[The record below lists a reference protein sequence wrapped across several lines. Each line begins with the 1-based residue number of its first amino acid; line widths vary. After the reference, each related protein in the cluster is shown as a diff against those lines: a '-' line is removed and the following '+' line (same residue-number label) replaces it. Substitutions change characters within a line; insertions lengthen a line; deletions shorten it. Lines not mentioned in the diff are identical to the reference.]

1 MNTVNAIKIVK
12 RLLVLALF
20 ITLPLL
26 SRATEYTWTQTAA
39 GTTYDWTNVVNWGSA
54 GFPNGAGE
62 VANVSSNVTGDIGI
76 RLQQNITI
84 GKLVIGNP
92 VVADS
97 TKEYTISSG
106 TGVNRLFF
114 RAATLGQMAYINV
127 LTNAGT
133 SGHSISALI
142 DISDGTPLTIVA
154 APTQRLFLSGG
165 IETNKSVIVVTGD
178 VGAVSFSGN
187 LIGTGLL
194 LKESLGPLLI
204 TTTIK
209 DFAGKIVLNSGSIDM
224 SGTAGFPYC
233 PEATINGYV
242 AYGGGSTIKQF
253 GGALSTGNNASSAN
267 PGQRLP
273 SNTIIL
279 NSGSLYNNGQM
290 GLTNGS
296 WATEYVRDTVSVVR
310 VNSGYSTY
318 TQIAVTNTAGTIM
331 EIGTLARTNN
341 ATLYAR
347 GVPFGVNTKLFF
359 ANYADYM
366 KGGNGAPGSQTMS
379 IIPWIGGRN
388 DGGSTASPDGFATYI
403 EGIGL
408 RALTNSEYASSITA
422 GSTCNVS
429 LATFSA
435 LASDTTVNSLKL
447 SGNTSTI
454 GAGRVLTIASGGL
467 MGGGVIGTPGAS
479 TAGTLNF
486 GSAEGVIWTGYSTT
500 GTNVIGA
507 VISGSRGVTKTNT
520 GTLLFAGTN
529 IYTGP
534 TTVSAG
540 LLVVGNASYGS
551 KLGNGNVYVSN
562 GAKLE
567 IASTSVDAI
576 ANSATVRLAHFG
588 SFNGMMEL
596 APGINETVRYLFLG
610 DEGMPA
616 STYGGTG
623 SGATTILPKYFS
635 GTGILNVTGNAATLG
650 GTTLIVIK

>member
-1 MNTVNAIKIVK
+1 
-12 RLLVLALF
+12 
-20 ITLPLL
+20 
-26 SRATEYTWTQTAA
+26 
-39 GTTYDWTNVVNWGSA
+39 
-54 GFPNGAGE
+54 
-62 VANVSSNVTGDIGI
+62 
-76 RLQQNITI
+76 
-84 GKLVIGNP
+84 
-92 VVADS
+92 
-97 TKEYTISSG
+97 
-106 TGVNRLFF
+106 
-114 RAATLGQMAYINV
+114 
-127 LTNAGT
+127 
-133 SGHSISALI
+133 
-142 DISDGTPLTIVA
+142 
-154 APTQRLFLSGG
+154 
-165 IETNKSVIVVTGD
+165 
-178 VGAVSFSGN
+178 
-187 LIGTGLL
+187 
-194 LKESLGPLLI
+194 
-204 TTTIK
+204 
-209 DFAGKIVLNSGSIDM
+209 
-224 SGTAGFPYC
+224 
-233 PEATINGYV
+233 
-242 AYGGGSTIKQF
+242 
-253 GGALSTGNNASSAN
+253 
-267 PGQRLP
+267 
-273 SNTIIL
+273 
-279 NSGSLYNNGQM
+279 
-290 GLTNGS
+290 
-296 WATEYVRDTVSVVR
+296 
-310 VNSGYSTY
+310 
-318 TQIAVTNTAGTIM
+318 
-331 EIGTLARTNN
+331 
-341 ATLYAR
+341 
-347 GVPFGVNTKLFF
+347 
-359 ANYADYM
+359 
-366 KGGNGAPGSQTMS
+366 MS

-388 DGGSTASPDGFATYI
+388 DGNATAAPDGFATYI

-408 RALTNSEYASSITA
+408 RALTNSEYASSMTA
-422 GSTCNVS
+422 GSTYNVS
-429 LATFSA
+429 TSTFSA